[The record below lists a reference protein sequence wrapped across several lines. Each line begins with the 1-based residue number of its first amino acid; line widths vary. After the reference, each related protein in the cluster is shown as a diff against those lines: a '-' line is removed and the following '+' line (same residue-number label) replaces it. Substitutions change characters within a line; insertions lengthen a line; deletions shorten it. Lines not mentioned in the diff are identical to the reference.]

1 MTKSYFVEYENST
14 RIDIPT
20 TTTLLAIPEVEDA
33 ITGVIVWEGVTNN
46 DLARAQYCANIGWP
60 QPPRVTMRVV
70 DRDGKVYFGTKPRS
84 LSGLQASA
92 VVAFSVS
99 STSESRDGS
108 VTFYKRPSKAR
119 ELGSLTAETG
129 FLPA

>member
-1 MTKSYFVEYENST
+1 MAKSYFVEYENST
-14 RIDIPT
+14 RIDVPT
-20 TTTLLAIPEVEDA
+20 TVALQGIPEVEGM
-33 ITGVIVWEGVTNN
+33 ITGVVVWEGVTDN
-46 DLARAQYCANIGWP
+46 DLARAEYYAKSGWP

-119 ELGSLTAETG
+119 ELGSLTTETG